1 MIYQP
6 RNVYPSASAIDVGLD
21 NTFSM
26 EIQTNNY
33 VSAYQ
38 LSIVDFSN
46 NEIYNGSK
54 VDLENFVYNG
64 ETLDIPI
71 AANSANLS
79 NGNNYK
85 WRVRLY
91 QPTANMLI
99 TYGVVQSTSTTT
111 NIYLQEN
118 INIRENMSLKIGTE
132 TRTISSYDVDTG
144 LAVVCSAF
152 ASAPA
157 VETHYYVYSDFI
169 ETVPDYVFY
178 ARQTPTISINAISN
192 PVTSR
197 HYDFQ
202 GVYSQSD
209 NVPIIYY
216 IYNLYMRNND
226 GSFSLID
233 TTDRIYS
240 ARLTYSYDS
249 LRSGNVYAIELI
261 VENDMG
267 TIVSTNQIEFNV
279 SYDIIEYLQQPTA
292 TFDSSK
298 NAVNISWTAPVEHTA
313 TTNSIINNTPVNPN
327 YLYNVP
333 YTGVN
338 SLYTNGYTA
347 TWSSESGLFEMPSSF
362 NITMQFSP
370 DEDFFFDENGNYY
383 NLMPIIST
391 LTEESNG
398 NGAFGIIIDEK
409 SLVYLTPLIEDN
421 AIKTIQIA
429 TPPSGEENTSTIAY
443 VSEAIDI
450 SQNPYVYFQNQEF
463 LAKIIDFDD
472 STNKVTFESTL
483 PFIPSVGDILYL
495 NNSLSTDLYS
505 NTTSAFVLAQSNF
518 VNPDYDYIWMDD
530 ATWNDGYFWV
540 EGGTPIQRVCGHWWK
555 VQITNSTIRAEEVY
569 VNS

>member
-132 TRTISSYDVDTG
+132 TRTILSYDVDTG
-144 LAVVCSAF
+144 LAVVSSAF
-152 ASAPA
+152 SSVPA
-157 VETHYYVYSDFI
+157 VETQYYVYSDFI

-178 ARQTPTISINAISN
+178 ARQTPTVSINAISN

-216 IYNLYMRNND
+216 IYNLYMKNND

-233 TTDRIYS
+233 TTDRVYS

-530 ATWNDGYFWV
+530 ATWNDDYFWV

-555 VQITNSTIRAEEVY
+555 LQITNSTIKAEEVY

>member
-144 LAVVCSAF
+144 LAVVSSAF
-152 ASAPA
+152 SSVPA
-157 VETHYYVYSDFI
+157 IETQYYVYSDFI

-233 TTDRIYS
+233 TTDRVYS

-409 SLVYLTPLIEDN
+409 SLVHLTPLIEDN
-421 AIKTIQIA
+421 AIKTIQIV
-429 TPPSGEENTSTIAY
+429 TPPSGEKNTSTIAY

>member
-132 TRTISSYDVDTG
+132 TRTISSYDVDAG
-144 LAVVCSAF
+144 LAVVSSAF
-152 ASAPA
+152 SSAPA
-157 VETHYYVYSDFI
+157 VETQYYVYSDFI

-178 ARQTPTISINAISN
+178 ARQTPTVSINAISN

-233 TTDRIYS
+233 TTDRVYS

-530 ATWNDGYFWV
+530 ATWNDSYFWV

-555 VQITNSTIRAEEVY
+555 LQITNSTIKAEEVY

>member
-144 LAVVCSAF
+144 LAVVSSAF
-152 ASAPA
+152 SSAPA
-157 VETHYYVYSDFI
+157 VETQYYVYSDFI

-178 ARQTPTISINAISN
+178 ARQTPTVSINAISN

-216 IYNLYMRNND
+216 IYNLYMKNND

-233 TTDRIYS
+233 TTDRVYS

>member
-99 TYGVVQSTSTTT
+99 TYGVTQDTSTTT

-118 INIRENMSLKIGTE
+118 INIRANMSLKIGTE

-144 LAVVCSAF
+144 LAVVSSAF
-152 ASAPA
+152 SSAPA
-157 VETHYYVYSDFI
+157 VETQYYVYSDFI

-178 ARQTPTISINAISN
+178 ARQTPTISINAIDN

-202 GVYSQSD
+202 GVYNQSD
-209 NVPIIYY
+209 DVPIIYY

-233 TTDRIYS
+233 TTDRVYS

-249 LRSGNVYAIELI
+249 FRSGNVYAIELI

-267 TIVSTNQIEFNV
+267 TIVSTNQIEFVV

-298 NAVNISWTAPVEHTA
+298 NAINVAWTAPVEHVA
-313 TTNSIINNTPVNPN
+313 TTTSIINNTSVRPN

-347 TWSSESGLFEMPSSF
+347 TWSSEDGLFEIPSSF

-370 DEDFFFDENGNYY
+370 DENFFFDENGNYY
-383 NLMPIIST
+383 NLMPMIST
-391 LTEESNG
+391 LTEEQSG
-398 NGAFGIIIDEK
+398 EGAFSIIIDGK
-409 SLVYLTPLIEDN
+409 SLVYLTPLITDGN
-421 AIKTIQIA
+421 VQTVQIA
-429 TPPSGEENTSTIAY
+429 TPPSGEENTNVTVYISNTIN
-443 VSEAIDI
+443 I
-450 SQNPYVYFQNQEF
+450 SQNPYVYFQSQGV

-472 STNKVTFESTL
+472 STNKATFSNYL
-483 PFIPSVGDILYL
+483 PFTPSVGDVLYL
-495 NNSLSTDLYS
+495 NSFLSTDLYS
-505 NTTSAFVLAQSNF
+505 NTTSVFVLAQSNF

-530 ATWNDGYFWV
+530 STWNDNYFWV

-555 VQITNSTIRAEEVY
+555 MQITNTTIKAEEVY
-569 VNS
+569 VNY

>member
-144 LAVVCSAF
+144 LAVVSSAF
-152 ASAPA
+152 SSAPA
-157 VETHYYVYSDFI
+157 VETQYYVYSDFI

-178 ARQTPTISINAISN
+178 ARQTPTVSINAISN

-233 TTDRIYS
+233 TTDRVYS

-370 DEDFFFDENGNYY
+370 DEDFFFDENGHYY

-530 ATWNDGYFWV
+530 ATWNDGYFWI

-569 VNS
+569 VNF